1 MIPWRDKGRRLRSTY
16 DAPEFGPGPRAE
28 LRRVKQPAD
37 ILLEGHYLTLLA
49 RLGLGEDA
57 RSLAPVVWL
66 YPFAAHRPSD
76 EFQLGRYLRQEIFA
90 DVKDADLPGRA
101 RRIRQLV
108 AARDSDECSH
118 HLRRLLVH
126 AYQRNRR
133 PVDWG
138 VVTQDLVYFGDRT
151 RRRWAESFFVR
162 AAISQESPHV

>member
-1 MIPWRDKGRRLRSTY
+1 MIAWRDAGRRLRGAY
-16 DAPEFGPGPRAE
+16 DAAGFGPGPRAE
-28 LRRVKQPAD
+28 LRRVKHPGE
-37 ILLEGHYLTLLA
+37 ILLEGHFLTLVA
-49 RLGLGEDA
+49 RLGLGEHA

-66 YPFAAHRPSD
+66 YPSAAHHPSE

-108 AARDSDECSH
+108 AARDSDERSH

-138 VVTQDLVYFGDRT
+138 AITQDLVLFGDRT